1 MSEQD
6 DGIITRNDPVPNGED
21 TAPAAGLISQY
32 VKDFSFENPHAPA
45 VYQNQQ
51 GPAID
56 VQFNIAS
63 SQVGEEVFEI
73 VLRIEVKAE
82 TEGKVAFLVDLS
94 YAGLFGLRNIPE
106 EHIQPF
112 LLGEAPRLLFPFA
125 RRVLADAVRD
135 GGFPPLMLASRLLGL
150 VRDSLFARYVGASFA
165 SDAFLVAV
173 RLPNMFRA
181 LFAEGAFSAAFIP
194 MFNRKVTDKDGD
206 GLPTGVAFAQDELSV
221 LLPILIVMTIVL
233 ELFAWPVT
241 LALSGKFHGVTHDQF
256 AFAVQLSRFTIPYL
270 MLISLVSLLGSI
282 LNSLHKFWV
291 SAAAPIL
298 LNLTLIAALL
308 FFHTHDPLVTA
319 RNQAIAVSSGSCV

>member
-6 DGIITRNDPVPNGED
+6 DGIITRSEPVANGED

-32 VKDFSFENPHAPA
+32 VKDFSFENPNAPA
-45 VYQNQQ
+45 IYQNAQ

-63 SQVGEEVFEI
+63 AQVGEEVFEI

-135 GGFPPLMLASRLLGL
+135 GGFPPLLLEPIDFTQL
-150 VRDSLFARYVGASFA
+150 YMQQAEAQQVGAA
-165 SDAFLVAV
+165 GTA
-173 RLPNMFRA
+173 
-181 LFAEGAFSAAFIP
+181 GSA
-194 MFNRKVTDKDGD
+194 
-206 GLPTGVAFAQDELSV
+206 
-221 LLPILIVMTIVL
+221 
-233 ELFAWPVT
+233 
-241 LALSGKFHGVTHDQF
+241 
-256 AFAVQLSRFTIPYL
+256 
-270 MLISLVSLLGSI
+270 
-282 LNSLHKFWV
+282 
-291 SAAAPIL
+291 
-298 LNLTLIAALL
+298 
-308 FFHTHDPLVTA
+308 
-319 RNQAIAVSSGSCV
+319 